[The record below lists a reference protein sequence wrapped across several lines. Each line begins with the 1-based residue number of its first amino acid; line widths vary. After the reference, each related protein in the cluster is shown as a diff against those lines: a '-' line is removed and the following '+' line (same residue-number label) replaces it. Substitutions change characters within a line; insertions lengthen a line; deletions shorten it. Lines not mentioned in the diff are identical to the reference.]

1 MGNKNHRRLLL
12 LLKLLYERTDE
23 KHFVSSPDILRCW
36 ADNGVPADRKTV
48 YSCVQTLVDFGV
60 DVVCDRSAQNRY
72 FIGNRLFELP
82 ELKLLVSAV
91 ESSHLI
97 SEEKSAV
104 LIQKLGRLT
113 SSFLAEQLSHP
124 SYIDAAQ
131 KPRNDRAY
139 YSVDTIQTAICS
151 GRPVSFRYYEY
162 TRDRERVLKHGGYR
176 YILSPYTLIWNRDF
190 YYVVGWSEKHGGLA
204 QFRVDRMT
212 DVAPADGAY
221 RERGA
226 FDPEAYL
233 REVFGMYFGET
244 RHISLLCEN
253 RTMRSIVDRFGE
265 SADTEPVGMDH
276 FRVKADVVP
285 SPPFFAWV
293 FTFGGAIRIEGPDEV
308 LETMRD
314 MAEWLRR

>member
-212 DVAPADGAY
+212 DVALRTERTGREAPLTRRHTSGKCSGCILERRGTFPCSVKTAPCAASSTGSGRVQIRSQWEWIISGSKPTSSPAHRFLPGCSPLAGPSALKA
-221 RERGA
+221 RT
-226 FDPEAYL
+226 L
-233 REVFGMYFGET
+233 SLI
-244 RHISLLCEN
+244 HI
-253 RTMRSIVDRFGE
+253 
-265 SADTEPVGMDH
+265 
-276 FRVKADVVP
+276 
-285 SPPFFAWV
+285 
-293 FTFGGAIRIEGPDEV
+293 
-308 LETMRD
+308 
-314 MAEWLRR
+314 